1 MKENIN
7 IVDRDYGSAQEEV
20 SRPIKTRG
28 KSFNSILSNFK
39 KELLEAR
46 LNQMQDSAV
55 SEKYDSDMSYKSVQ
69 SIASKRA
76 TAIAKLE
83 EKILVLSR
91 DDVPQN
97 YVESRAI
104 KLRDAMMDNLTKNA
118 SSAYNNSYSIGYENK
133 DNVFGDFE
141 KELGEQSSDDSLDLD
156 TDGVLFSIQQPE
168 ETDEKDDAINVVPT
182 EFERKDIEDSINE
195 EFAAVDG
202 TSLDETEVQ
211 ESHENSEDKVN
222 FVTPEEVKETVD
234 KSTEVAE
241 DETVNNQEIKNVID
255 SALDNINI
263 EGENLTSDEST
274 QSVDNDD
281 DKADYDSIKD
291 EIDRALEKVR
301 ISSNNS
307 SVAKID
313 KYTSSEDTIRNE
325 YDKAVEDVINKESPL
340 GVQSVDNEEIIKT
353 VEDKIAGEDGS
364 LLSEVDR
371 EMIRREV
378 QKVISEERNARS
390 GYVPMSDEEV
400 AESQHK
406 IASTEHLASKFKAPS
421 FENLLKPVDE
431 VKQIG
436 EQVRDLPVVVPD
448 RDAYEPVIE
457 EDLVSSNEAEED
469 LPVSRKNQID
479 TFNALKNRLKALKE
493 HQRVTQQER
502 DMAQKNAET
511 IADKAK
517 EARRLADESDKLRE
531 EQLKRLQEYTESIEE
546 ECKNNEKN
554 RVIAE
559 NDAVMNNNFIEEQL
573 RKIEENSNV
582 IDEIDSLISG
592 RAR

>member
-211 ESHENSEDKVN
+211 ESHEDSEDKVN

>member
-7 IVDRDYGSAQEEV
+7 IVDRDYGSSQEEV

-211 ESHENSEDKVN
+211 ESHEDSEDKVN

-313 KYTSSEDTIRNE
+313 KYTSNEDTIRNE

-353 VEDKIAGEDGS
+353 VEDKIAGEDSS

-378 QKVISEERNARS
+378 QKVISKERNARS

-457 EDLVSSNEAEED
+457 EDLVSSNEAEEY